1 MGRGGLDEIELGE
14 GLLKPPTDGELGA
27 EVTNEGFDFNV
38 VDSKKLV
45 VDGLGISRIELVGR
59 SEGISEDEGEPVV
72 LEEGDVKLGGKD
84 LDIVSESVMI
94 LGVVVLDL

>member
-1 MGRGGLDEIELGE
+1 M
-14 GLLKPPTDGELGA
+14 A
-27 EVTNEGFDFNV
+27 NEGFDFNV

-45 VDGLGISRIELVGR
+45 VDSSGISRIGLVGR